1 MICLLCVCRH
11 PQPPDSYPPPPD
23 CPYTQ
28 LRQFYWM
35 DFASVLPPLLL
46 APQPHHA
53 VLEMCAAPG
62 GMSLVLAQQLL
73 KGVPAQQPQQSS
85 AGAVGLS
92 TGLLEQLAL
101 QEQQQQQPL
110 QDQDHEQPEQQPELE
125 QERLAEAP
133 QLDSVQQPTEVHVAG
148 SSTSEQ
154 QQQQQAPAA
163 DAEDRPSSSDA
174 GSDGEDDAA
183 TGSTPSSAG
192 YASGAQ
198 QPGRLVCNEM
208 DPNRRQRLSA
218 VLAAYL
224 PGSLRRR
231 VRCTGQDA
239 AKHWATF
246 EAGMYDRVLLD
257 APCSSER
264 HVVQQAVQAGGVVPA
279 SSWSKERCQQLAAQQ
294 LKVSI

>member
-101 QEQQQQQPL
+101 QEQQQQPL
-110 QDQDHEQPEQQPELE
+110 QDQDHEQPQQQPELE